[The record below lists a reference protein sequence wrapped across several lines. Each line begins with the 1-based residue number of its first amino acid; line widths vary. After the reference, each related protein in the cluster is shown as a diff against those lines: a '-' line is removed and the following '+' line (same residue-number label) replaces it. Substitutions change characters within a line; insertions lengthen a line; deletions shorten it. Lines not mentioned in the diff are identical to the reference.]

1 MLSGCCLSW
10 VMDILGGRSILGHC
24 KDAGNGLL
32 HLWLGNDSFVDSA
45 TCVKIT
51 YDLGG
56 FVCGT
61 YLLHDSMDVV
71 AFLLGCNIG
80 FGRVVENGEI
90 G

>member
-1 MLSGCCLSW
+1 MPEP
-10 VMDILGGRSILGHC
+10 GGYLGHC

-45 TCVKIT
+45 TCVKIA

-56 FVCGT
+56 FVGGA